1 MFDDFCHS
9 WDPLHHTISSKGSTL
24 FLTGRGFKKNHQ
36 TFKFFFSENSLR
48 NWMKTFF
55 VTNCDLNQTIVSC
68 FIYIMI
74 RNRKDFKVNFFL
86 HFLFSNHEGR
96 KKNGIHFFFASAEWQ
111 QFHQVMGGFLWVWP
125 AKIGWVGKYK
135 ECMYPPP
142 PNFDF
147 TRWSFIMIR
156 NRKDFKVNFFLHF
169 LFSNHEGRKK
179 TAFIFFWPT

>member
-1 MFDDFCHS
+1 MINDHRVGGGGYIHSLYLPTHPIFAGHTQRNPPMTWWNCCHPADALKTRDFKVPPVFIRVS
-9 WDPLHHTISSKGSTL
+9 FIV
-24 FLTGRGFKKNHQ
+24 Q
-36 TFKFFFSENSLR
+36 ENSLR

-96 KKNGIHFFFASAEWQ
+96 KK
-111 QFHQVMGGFLWVWP
+111 
-125 AKIGWVGKYK
+125 
-135 ECMYPPP
+135 
-142 PNFDF
+142 
-147 TRWSFIMIR
+147 
-156 NRKDFKVNFFLHF
+156 
-169 LFSNHEGRKK
+169 